1 MKYDSLISQIAHELD
16 LPEKVV
22 KETYKAY
29 WMFIKDTIESLPLKE
44 DMSEEEFDKLR
55 TNFNVPSLGKLI
67 CTFDKYKK
75 IKRQFEY
82 IKRIKK
88 YDKS

>member
-1 MKYDSLISQIAHELD
+1 M
-16 LPEKVV
+16 PEKVV